1 MNKLLYTLSFILT
14 ILSISILGYKVV
26 SANSSIEKTKD
37 IIEIQKEKEKY
48 LTPYGY
54 TVDNP
59 NIVLNPY
66 GNSPLTALIL
76 FETEK
81 DEEITIKIKE
91 KDGTIK
97 ITNKFKKNTK
107 HYLPIYG
114 LYPDYEN
121 EIIIQYGNKIKNI
134 KIKTTPLP
142 NDLTKEPVIN
152 NTNDLSF
159 LNTNGY
165 IYALDSNNEIR
176 WYLTEK
182 YQYNIT
188 KLSNGNFIIP
198 TSYLNNNDYPLGITE
213 IDLLGK
219 IYKQYN
225 IENGYYGSYIE
236 KETSYLIL
244 SKNLIEIDKQTGHII
259 KEIKLENTYDTITF
273 NQVNNIIELQNETE
287 TLIINLK
294 KNEKKQMKTEKL
306 IIQKELISPIYTI
319 DNYILTK
326 GIAFKIDSPTKES
339 KEKIL
344 LIGYKNIDDNYK
356 KYNIKITNST
366 DYIKITGDFSDN
378 DKVYLILDKFLDKR
392 VYDINYNCNLIK
404 PYNLKGKYSIYLKI
418 NDIIY
423 KTDKYIQK

>member
-26 SANSSIEKTKD
+26 SANSSIEQTKD
-37 IIEIQKEKEKY
+37 IIEIQREKEKY

-54 TVDNP
+54 TIDNP
-59 NIVLNPY
+59 NIILNPY
-66 GNSPLTALIL
+66 GKSPLTALIL
-76 FETEK
+76 FETDK

-91 KDGTIK
+91 KNGSIK
-97 ITNKFKKNTK
+97 ITNTFKKNTK

-121 EIIIQYGNKIKNI
+121 EIIIQYGNQTKTI
-134 KIKTTPLP
+134 KITTPPLP
-142 NDLTKEPVIN
+142 NDLKTEPVIN

-176 WYLTEK
+176 WYLTDK
-182 YQYNIT
+182 YQYNIN
-188 KLSNGNFIIP
+188 KLSNGNFIIQ
-198 TSYLNNNDYPLGITE
+198 TSNLNNNNYPLGITE

-244 SKNLIEIDKQTGHII
+244 SKNLIEIDKQTGHIL
-259 KEIKLENTYDTITF
+259 KEIKLENTY
-273 NQVNNIIELQNETE
+273 NNIIFNQDNNIINLQNETE
-287 TLIINLK
+287 NLLIDLK
-294 KNEKKQMKTEKL
+294 TNEKKQTKTEPL
-306 IIQKELISPIYTI
+306 IIPKEITSPVYTI

-326 GIAFKIDSPTKES
+326 GIAFKIDSPTEES
-339 KEKIL
+339 KEKVL
-344 LIGYKNIDDNYK
+344 LISYKNIDDNYK
-356 KYNIKITNST
+356 KYNIQITNSS
-366 DYIKITGDFSDN
+366 DYIKVTGNFSND

-392 VYDINYNCNLIK
+392 VYDIKNSNNLIK
-404 PYNLKGKYSIYLKI
+404 PRDLKGKYSIYLKI

-423 KTDKYIQK
+423 KTDKYIKK